1 MTSALEERHDDRIA
15 GVLSWYGRVAIAGT
29 LPTVCYA
36 EGMTRFLYANGIQ
49 VFKYPDF
56 AMTLRERVRERVASV
71 VADAGVTIQHFAK
84 SHIRKEAVVAKVLEQ
99 RGDRPGLVH
108 VLPAMEACPSYRP

>member
-36 EGMTRFLYANGIQ
+36 ERMTRFLCANGIQ

-56 AMTLRERVRERVASV
+56 AMMLRVRERVASV
-71 VADAGVTIQHFAK
+71 VADAGITIQHFAK
-84 SHIRKEAVVAKVLEQ
+84 SHIRNEAAVAKVLEQ